1 MAKYTP
7 PEQSKA
13 MQWVDIIFVVAAIF
27 FALWFPLWMGWAGV
41 SRAIEKI
48 DNPTWEALG
57 QTPAQVEQWVKLGF
71 ADAAAA
77 HDIIQNKFDYHI
89 DWMQLVILAI
99 VIIGYFVFLFRASD
113 KEYREVDDSAHRSGL
128 RSTAALDDRR
138 IDRGIHRRA
147 HPHRDRVRR

>member
-7 PEQSKA
+7 PEQPKV

-27 FALWFPLWMGWAGV
+27 LALWLPLQAGWAGV

-77 HDIIQNKFDYHI
+77 HDIIQNKFDYTI
-89 DWMQLVILAI
+89 NWVQLIIMAI
-99 VIIGYFVFLFRASD
+99 VLIGYFVFLFRASD
-113 KEYREVDDSAHRSGL
+113 QEYKEV
-128 RSTAALDDRR
+128 
-138 IDRGIHRRA
+138 IDEKFNGKK
-147 HPHRDRVRR
+147 

>member
-7 PEQSKA
+7 PVQSKA
-13 MQWVDIIFVVAAIF
+13 LQWVDIIFVVAAIF
-27 FALWFPLWMGWAGV
+27 LALWLPLQSGWAGV

-77 HDIIQNKFDYHI
+77 NDIIQNKFDYSI
-89 DWMQLVILAI
+89 DWLQLVIMTAVL
-99 VIIGYFVFLFRASD
+99 VGYFVFLFKASD
-113 KEYREVDDSAHRSGL
+113 KEYREV
-128 RSTAALDDRR
+128 
-138 IDRGIHRRA
+138 IDEKFNGK
-147 HPHRDRVRR
+147 

>member
-1 MAKYTP
+1 MTKYTP

-27 FALWFPLWMGWAGV
+27 LALWLPLQAGWAGV
-41 SRAIEKI
+41 SRAIVKI

-77 HDIIQNKFDYHI
+77 HDIIQNKFDYTI
-89 DWMQLVILAI
+89 DWVQLAIMSI
-99 VIIGYFVFLFRASD
+99 VIIAYFVFLFRASD
-113 KEYREVDDSAHRSGL
+113 QEYKEV
-128 RSTAALDDRR
+128 
-138 IDRGIHRRA
+138 IDEKFNGK
-147 HPHRDRVRR
+147 

>member
-27 FALWFPLWMGWAGV
+27 LALWLPLQAGWAGV
-41 SRAIEKI
+41 TRAIQKI

-71 ADAAAA
+71 ADAASA
-77 HDIIQNKFDYHI
+77 HDIIQNKFDYTI
-89 DWMQLVILAI
+89 DWVQLIIMAI
-99 VIIGYFVFLFRASD
+99 VIIAYFVFLFRASD
-113 KEYREVDDSAHRSGL
+113 QEYKEV
-128 RSTAALDDRR
+128 
-138 IDRGIHRRA
+138 IDEKFNSK
-147 HPHRDRVRR
+147 

>member
-7 PEQSKA
+7 PEQPKA

-27 FALWFPLWMGWAGV
+27 LALWLPLQAGWAGI
-41 SRAIEKI
+41 SRSVIKI

-77 HDIIQNKFDYHI
+77 HDIIQNKFDYTI
-89 DWMQLVILAI
+89 NWVQLIIMII
-99 VIIGYFVFLFRASD
+99 VIVGYFVFLFRASD
-113 KEYREVDDSAHRSGL
+113 QEYKEV
-128 RSTAALDDRR
+128 
-138 IDRGIHRRA
+138 IDEKFNGKK
-147 HPHRDRVRR
+147 